1 MENTQEQNQ
10 QPQPAGT
17 LFEII
22 NYYSNEDLSK
32 FVDQMT
38 QEQALYC
45 VIHATRSGHRRGAY
59 GMEESEVI
67 SKAIRVLTTPPP
79 LSENDFPEPEIHKA
93 E

>member
-1 MENTQEQNQ
+1 MEETQEQNQ
-10 QPQPAGT
+10 QPQPMGT

-22 NYYSNEDLSK
+22 NYYSNEDLNK

-45 VIHATRSGHRRGAY
+45 VIHATRSGHRRGVY

>member
-1 MENTQEQNQ
+1 MEDTQEQNQ
-10 QPQPAGT
+10 EQQPAGT

>member
-1 MENTQEQNQ
+1 MEENTQQNQ
-10 QPQPAGT
+10 PTPQGT

-45 VIHATRSGHRRGAY
+45 VIHATRSGHRRGVY

-79 LSENDFPEPEIHKA
+79 MTENDFPEPEIHKS